1 MKELSITTSTTTMN
15 SLEIAELIGNRHDKV
30 RQSIERLAKR
40 GVIQEPPMGNLEKIN
55 GLGLVVKVKYYSFS
69 GEQGKRDSIIVVA
82 QLSPEFTARLVDRWQ
97 ELERTVA
104 EPVLPRNYKEALI
117 HLVAQVEENERLTEK
132 NEALDE
138 ALSIARPKAILMDR
152 LAGTS
157 EQLYGINE
165 AGRILGTSWAAMAS
179 CMDMVGNVFAKR
191 KYSTTPRQFVK
202 QFIDREYGR
211 NVTSIGGGHIQ
222 AKFTFRGLCYVAL
235 HLVKRGIITVDAIPY
250 RACRDSVKAAMVMRK
265 SAA

>member
-1 MKELSITTSTTTMN
+1 MKELIIKTSTPSMT
-15 SLEIAELIGNRHDKV
+15 SAEIAALVGSRHDSVK
-30 RQSIERLAKR
+30 RTIERLVKS
-40 GVIQEPPMGNLEKIN
+40 GVITSPPLVEKPTA
-55 GLGLVVKVKYYSFS
+55 GRPVAVYVFS
-69 GEQGKRDSIIVVA
+69 GEEGKRDTYVVVA
-82 QLSPEFTARLVDRWQ
+82 QLSPEFTGLLVDRWQ
-97 ELERTVA
+97 ELENA
-104 EPVLPRNYKEALI
+104 AKEPSLPRTYKEALL
-117 HLVAQVEENERLTEK
+117 HLVAQVEENERLTEQ

-165 AGRILGTSWAAMAS
+165 AGRILGTSGAVMAS

-211 NVTSIGGGHIQ
+211 NVTSTSGGHIQ
-222 AKFTFRGLCYVAL
+222 AKFTFKGLCYVAL
-235 HLVKRGIITVDAIPY
+235 HLVKRGIITVDTIPY
-250 RACRDSVKAAMVMRK
+250 RPCRDSVEAAMAMKK

>member
-1 MKELSITTSTTTMN
+1 
-15 SLEIAELIGNRHDKV
+15 
-30 RQSIERLAKR
+30 
-40 GVIQEPPMGNLEKIN
+40 
-55 GLGLVVKVKYYSFS
+55 
-69 GEQGKRDSIIVVA
+69 
-82 QLSPEFTARLVDRWQ
+82 
-97 ELERTVA
+97 
-104 EPVLPRNYKEALI
+104 
-117 HLVAQVEENERLTEK
+117 
-132 NEALDE
+132 
-138 ALSIARPKAILMDR
+138 MDR

-165 AGRILGTSWAAMAS
+165 AGRILGTSGLLWLP

-211 NVTSIGGGHIQ
+211 NVTSIGGGHIRRSLRL
-222 AKFTFRGLCYVAL
+222 RGLCFVAL
-235 HLVKRGIITVDAIPY
+235 HLVKREIITVDAIPY

>member
-1 MKELSITTSTTTMN
+1 MKELSITTATMT
-15 SLEIAELIGNRHDKV
+15 SMDIAELIGNRHDKV
-30 RQSIERLAKR
+30 KQSIERLVKR
-40 GVIQEPPMGNLEKIN
+40 GVITSPPMGEKPTA
-55 GLGLVVKVKYYSFS
+55 GRSATFFVFS
-69 GEQGKRDSIIVVA
+69 GEMGKRDSIIVVA
-82 QLSPEFTARLVDRWQ
+82 QLSPEFTARLVDRWL
-97 ELERTVA
+97 ELEKAVK
-104 EPVLPRNYKEALI
+104 EPALPRTYKEALI
-117 HLVAQVEENERLTEK
+117 HLVAQVEENERLTER

-165 AGRILGTSWAAMAS
+165 AGRILGTSGAVMAS

-191 KYSTTPRQFVK
+191 NYSTTPRQFVK

-211 NVTSIGGGHIQ
+211 NVTSTNGGHIQ
-222 AKFTFRGLCYVAL
+222 AKFTFKGLCYVAL

>member
-1 MKELSITTSTTTMN
+1 MKELIAATVVSMSSLDFLESIINPARVEAGEKPVRPSDFHARVNDEIDEKLNYENFVVGKTGHKTYYTTLTLDQMMLVGMRESKN
-15 SLEIAELIGNRHDKV
+15 VRRKV
-30 RQSIERLAKR
+30 
-40 GVIQEPPMGNLEKIN
+40 LEK
-55 GLGLVVKVKYYSFS
+55 LK
-69 GEQGKRDSIIVVA
+69 A
-82 QLSPEFTARLVDRWQ
+82 LSRAPEPA
-97 ELERTVA
+97 
-104 EPVLPRNYKEALI
+104 LPRNYKEALI
-117 HLVAQVEENERLTEK
+117 HLVAQVEENERLTEQ

-165 AGRILGTSWAAMAS
+165 AGRILGTSGAAMAS

-202 QFIDREYGR
+202 PFIDREYGR
-211 NVTSIGGGHIQ
+211 NVTSTGGGHIQ
-222 AKFTFRGLCYVAL
+222 AKFTFKGLCYVAL
-235 HLVKRGIITVDAIPY
+235 HLVKRGIITVDTIPY
-250 RACRDSVKAAMVMRK
+250 RPCRESVEAAMAMRK